1 MKLAVAAVAA
11 VVVLALFTVWLESGN
26 DTKGEIRKELT
37 GFSMLAERI
46 NAACKPG
53 YKVVDWSTGD
63 EFDPLPKGV
72 IQVTCGENGQG
83 IETYV
88 VAVAR

>member
-11 VVVLALFTVWLESGN
+11 VGVLALFTVWLESGN
-26 DTKGEIRKELT
+26 DTKSEIKKELT

-46 NAACKPG
+46 NAACGKDL
-53 YKVVDWSTGD
+53 VVDWTAGD

-72 IQVTCGENGQG
+72 IQVTCARKDGGA
-83 IETYV
+83 TYT